1 MSKIPTAEE
10 FFKETSPNDEYG
22 LRAKL
27 ITLGMQKMIY
37 QIMVRFAKLHV
48 QAALEAAS
56 DKATMCHRIY
66 HKDGCVEDTDIGQ
79 EINVDTD
86 YYGVF
91 IPSILNSYPLN
102 NIK

>member
-22 LRAKL
+22 LR
-27 ITLGMQKMIY
+27 
-37 QIMVRFAKLHV
+37 AKLHV